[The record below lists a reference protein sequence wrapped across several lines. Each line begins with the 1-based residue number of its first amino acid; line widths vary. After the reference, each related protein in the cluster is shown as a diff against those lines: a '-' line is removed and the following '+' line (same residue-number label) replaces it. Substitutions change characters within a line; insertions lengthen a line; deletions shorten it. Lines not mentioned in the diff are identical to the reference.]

1 MFPVGREDYLDRIR
15 LHRFRELIVDSD
27 DDVSVGWVPIRNM
40 LGEFT
45 TPTIIFEQQYVVMAL
60 RIDKWSIPSALF
72 KAMLNEEIEDTKRE
86 EKREHLT
93 KLEKSEIKARLRR
106 TLKNQS
112 LPSCTV
118 IDIVWDTNSNNVWFA
133 STSKGNNEL
142 FIDLF
147 ERTFSG
153 LEVKAESPAFL
164 WMQVAKMNIE
174 QVVQAAKGIE
184 ITCFVGNDDEQ

>member
-1 MFPVGREDYLDRIR
+1 
-15 LHRFRELIVDSD
+15 
-27 DDVSVGWVPIRNM
+27 
-40 LGEFT
+40 
-45 TPTIIFEQQYVVMAL
+45 
-60 RIDKWSIPSALF
+60 
-72 KAMLNEEIEDTKRE
+72 
-86 EKREHLT
+86 
-93 KLEKSEIKARLRR
+93 
-106 TLKNQS
+106 
-112 LPSCTV
+112 
-118 IDIVWDTNSNNVWFA
+118 VWFA